1 MHMGGGGWHG
11 GRGLDSLSE
20 DEALGRVYDHKVV
33 RRFANYVKPYK
44 RLSIIS
50 ILSMLIYTVTTVSVP
65 YIVKIA
71 IDDYITS
78 SNFIGLNWIALLFL
92 VNMLL
97 NFGANYIYLVALAKV
112 NQAILYQLRTNMFQ
126 HIQKLSVSF
135 HDSNQ
140 AGKVMSRVQND
151 VTQLQ
156 EFLQVVVLTLA
167 DGLSLIG
174 IVGVMFI
181 MDVKLTLITLV
192 VIPVLFLVLI
202 IWQKYA
208 RLSFIRV
215 RKAIA
220 IVNANLQENISGI
233 RVVQSFNREDKN
245 SEIFSEMNA
254 EHLDANIQAG
264 RLSAILFPV
273 VEILTAGSIGLVI
286 IFGGRMVITDDLAIG
301 SLIAFI
307 LYIQRFFDPI
317 RSLTMQYS
325 QFQRAMVS
333 GARIFGLLDTPIG
346 FKEAENAK
354 DLSNIKGQVTF
365 DGVGFE
371 YLRGIKVLHDINL
384 NIEAGQTVALVGAT
398 GAGKTTIASLI
409 TRFYDVTNGKILIDG
424 YDVTSIRRESISQQ
438 TATVLQEPFL
448 FSGTIREN
456 IIYNKTSATAGEM
469 IAAAKAVMI
478 HNFIAKLPKG
488 YDTPLQERGGNLSLG
503 QRQLI
508 TYARALVANPRIL
521 ILDEATASIDSQTET
536 MIQAAIAQILSGRT
550 AIVIAHRLSTV
561 RNVDKIIVMDD
572 GRIVEEGTHSE
583 LINSGNMYSMLYK
596 TYFTSD
602 KSSDKSVAK

>member
-33 RRFANYVKPYK
+33 MRFANYVKPYK

-65 YIVKIA
+65 YMVKIA

-181 MDVKLTLITLV
+181 MDVKLNLIKLV
-192 VIPVLFLVLI
+192 VILVLFLVLI

-245 SEIFSEMNA
+245 SGIFSEMNA

-333 GARIFGLLDTPIG
+333 GARIFDLLDTPIG
-346 FKEAENAK
+346 FKEAANAK
-354 DLSNIKGQVTF
+354 DLSNIKGQVIF

-371 YLRGIKVLHDINL
+371 YLRGVKVLHDINL

-424 YDVTSIRRESISQQ
+424 YDVNSIRRESISQQ

-469 IAAAKAVMI
+469 IAASKAVMI
-478 HNFIAKLPKG
+478 HNFIASLPQG
-488 YDTPLQERGGNLSLG
+488 YDTHLQERGGNLSLG

-521 ILDEATASIDSQTET
+521 VLDEATASIDSQTEA

-583 LINSGNMYSMLYK
+583 LINNGNMYSMLYK
-596 TYFTSD
+596 TYFTSE
-602 KSSDKSVAK
+602 KSVAK

>member
-1 MHMGGGGWHG
+1 MHMGGGGWHGHG

-20 DEALGRVYDHKVV
+20 DEALGKVYDHKVV
-33 RRFANYVKPYK
+33 SRFANYVKPYK

-50 ILSMLIYTVTTVSVP
+50 ILSMLIYTATTVSVP

-71 IDDYITS
+71 IDDYIA
-78 SNFIGLNWIALLFL
+78 NNNLIGLNWIAMLFL
-92 VNMLL
+92 CNIVL
-97 NFGANYIYLVALAKV
+97 NFAANYIYLVALAKV
-112 NQAILYQLRTNMFQ
+112 NQAVLYKLRTNMFQ

-151 VTQLQ
+151 VSQLQ

-181 MDVKLTLITLV
+181 MSIKLTLITLTM
-192 VIPVLFLVLI
+192 IPILFLVLI

-220 IVNANLQENISGI
+220 IVNSNLQENISGV
-233 RVVQSFNREDKN
+233 RVVQSFNRERKN
-245 SEIFSEMNA
+245 SEIFNEMNT
-254 EHLDANIQAG
+254 EHLDANIQSG
-264 RLSAILFPV
+264 RLSAMLFPV
-273 VEILTAGSIGLVI
+273 VEVLTAGSIGLVI
-286 IFGGRMVITDDLAIG
+286 IFGGHMVVSDELAIG

-333 GARIFGLLDTPIG
+333 GARIFGLLDTPVG
-346 FKEAENAK
+346 FKEDENAR
-354 DLSNIKGQVTF
+354 DLSRIKGQVTF
-365 DGVGFE
+365 ENVNFE
-371 YLRGIKVLHDINL
+371 YLPGVKVLQDINL
-384 NIEAGQTVALVGAT
+384 NIEPGQTVALVGAT

-409 TRFYDVTNGKILIDG
+409 TRFYDVTNGKISIDG
-424 YDVTSIRRESISQQ
+424 HDVNTIRRESISSQ
-438 TATVLQEPFL
+438 TAMVLQEPFL

-456 IIYNKTSATAGEM
+456 IIYNKSSATDAEV
-469 IAAAKAVMI
+469 IAASKAVMI
-478 HNFIAKLPKG
+478 HDFISKLPKG
-488 YDTPLQERGGNLSLG
+488 YDTQLQERGGNLSLG

-508 TYARALVANPRIL
+508 TYARSLVANPRIL
-521 ILDEATASIDSQTET
+521 ILDEATANIDSQTET
-536 MIQAAIAQILSGRT
+536 MIQAAITQILSGRT

-561 RNVDKIIVMDD
+561 RNVDKIIVMSD
-572 GRIVEEGTHSE
+572 GHIVEEGTHSE
-583 LINSGNMYSMLYK
+583 LVDSGNMYAKLYK
-596 TYFTSD
+596 TYFTSG
-602 KSSDKSVAK
+602 KSAAK